1 LTDRWTD
8 TGRNYFIRFFNNKI
22 IEGVFWTFDIQK
34 PSCVSR
40 IELVMKTDLA
50 PQRGYCWGSSLLK
63 VLRMKETIF
72 DGYVKGLNAEAM
84 ADTQGV
90 QQSFDK
96 NQSFGLR

>member
-1 LTDRWTD
+1 
-8 TGRNYFIRFFNNKI
+8 
-22 IEGVFWTFDIQK
+22 
-34 PSCVSR
+34 
-40 IELVMKTDLA
+40 
-50 PQRGYCWGSSLLK
+50 
-63 VLRMKETIF
+63 MKETIF